1 LNKNGVIQSNWDSLA
16 DATQTGQAHYN
27 SSSIIINGENA
38 SLDLKDVSAL
48 YIAGQAYIELSKQ
61 TTKTTE
67 DVEYSSFGATSSGS
81 SSDTTST
88 DTASQGDSTSGS
100 NVEKD
105 VEVKTFSYTE
115 KSANGTDYYTADS
128 DRTYD
133 SVQDYKTGEAVSIK
147 SNQLAYIP
155 PSAIL
160 EKDGQYYVTL
170 PDSLLEVEPFASTW
184 PDNGVT
190 NLKKAI
196 SQIPVV
202 KSVISGKTYYYF
214 DFANAKTAKT
224 VKDSKGKDTD
234 NVVGQFIEAYTKLFE
249 DGSAATALLTDITNY
264 DDFKVNMLKLPTLQN
279 SDTTDYSKIYSNA
292 ALTVKSGS
300 KFSVKASSD
309 AMTALEKA
317 ANTINSNDSDKN
329 EDGTETIAYSETG
342 ELSSEAKSVLAT
354 NITKN
359 FQKQYK
365 EAKLLLSAQSSD
377 SAGVEVASKIGESAI
392 TPINHYFKFSVF
404 GATGSKVKNIAETNL
419 EKSGYGL
426 WTNDGDVEINPSKST
441 SLKGVIICMGD
452 VKFGSN
458 VKSFEGLIVCGG
470 KIVIDH
476 SMDFIAN
483 EEVIKSVLRI
493 CEDNQD
499 EVKYKQ
505 VLMLFRSYGGDEEN
519 EDLLTESAGES
530 TKTISTIQYEDIL
543 EFSNWKKNVD

>member
-1 LNKNGVIQSNWDSLA
+1 
-16 DATQTGQAHYN
+16 
-27 SSSIIINGENA
+27 
-38 SLDLKDVSAL
+38 LDLKDVSAL

-67 DVEYSSFGATSSGS
+67 DVEYSSFGATSSSS

-155 PSAIL
+155 PSAIQ

-224 VKDSKGKDTD
+224 VKDSDGKDTD

-329 EDGTETIAYSETG
+329 EDGTETIAYSE
-342 ELSSEAKSVLAT
+342 SSDKKVLAS
-354 NITKN
+354 NITTN

-404 GATGSKVKNIAETNL
+404 SATGSKVKNIAETNL